1 VVVVVAVVTAPRP
14 PHLQP
19 EACVRPACV
28 RACDGRPTLS
38 RPLPLPGC
46 CCCLVAVLVALDAAP
61 SARGV
66 GGGGLEG
73 VTTMLLYYPD
83 PAREDTPQVS

>member
-1 VVVVVAVVTAPRP
+1 
-14 PHLQP
+14 
-19 EACVRPACV
+19 
-28 RACDGRPTLS
+28 
-38 RPLPLPGC
+38 
-46 CCCLVAVLVALDAAP
+46 VLVALDAAP